1 MMGLLFS
8 AGVQDYLYT
17 GEEQTGTEAFSAL
30 GASYEIIYIDGEEAL
45 LFKDGE
51 LVDNQGEIEAALY
64 RYYVEKHYPSQSQ
77 IDNLTALL
85 TMYHDSREDGNMWEG
100 IEEEECRMGIFLHA
114 FPSTNE
120 SIPATYEESKDNDCY
135 LTASVL
141 CDEYGDYLGC
151 SDPVMIMPVIQDF
164 AISSNKMTEIQEQT
178 LDDLANL
185 SEENIYDVFL
195 EIKENI
201 EDMEGYEEKLENTP
215 LRVPYI
221 AGGDECNQCY
231 GMCPPIIIAEE
242 HLEEAEELVD
252 EMLPHLEYIGD
263 YEGVAQSIHD
273 STIQRTE
280 FKEVNEYKAQ
290 YNALIEPEKIR
301 AEGILADAEDLL
313 DHVSDNTVISN
324 SDRVRQIIESLEQN
338 LNDSEFGTMDADLGE
353 LDAKLNVLSD
363 SIAESWEVY
372 NQTAD
377 AKERADA
384 VFFTLDTMDLS
395 ENQQAD
401 FNTMKAEKR
410 TQDRSFVDG
419 LSPEKY
425 AQITEKYNELA
436 AQANAL
442 LNSAQQAEQVVD
454 TFKGAGT
461 KTNEGLMELASTMAP
476 LDREKREE
484 VSEYAPLMVSSLAFF
499 SVSSLAVFLFLF
511 AFATFSNVFKNKLVI
526 FFGILLIGASVLF
539 AGMISGGIYLVLESS
554 STDASF
560 HDFQSHVFASPQ
572 VSIMVETEGVHS
584 AASGKMMECARELAG
599 SFTGKE
605 AIIYEKTDGECIV
618 DGTGAT
624 LAECYNSVE
633 EPIILFTYSTVDESP
648 QFMTGFVYK
657 GTFSGDEEYFSECQ
671 MATGF
676 MQTGVE
682 IVVPSPET
690 ESNET
695 GENTTETE

>member
-1 MMGLLFS
+1 MIGLIFS
-8 AGVQDYLYT
+8 TGAQDYLYT

-45 LFKDGE
+45 LMKGGE

-64 RYYVEKHYPSQSQ
+64 QYYVEQYYPSQSQ
-77 IDNLTALL
+77 IDTLTELL
-85 TMYHDSREDGNMWEG
+85 TMYHDSREDGNMWAD

-114 FPSTNE
+114 FPCTNE
-120 SIPATYEESKDNDCY
+120 SIPTNYEESKYNDCY

-151 SDPVMIMPVIQDF
+151 SDPVMIMPIIQDF
-164 AISSNKMTEIQEQT
+164 AISSNKMTEIQEET
-178 LDDLANL
+178 LADLANL
-185 SEENIYDVFL
+185 SEENIYEVFL
-195 EIKENI
+195 ELKENMD
-201 EDMEGYEEKLENTP
+201 DMEGYEEKLEETP

-221 AGGDECNQCY
+221 AGGDECNQCF
-231 GMCPPIIIAEE
+231 GMCPPIIIDEE
-242 HLEEAEELVD
+242 HLESAEELVD

-263 YEGVAQSIHD
+263 YEGVAQSIYD

-280 FKEVNEYKAQ
+280 FKYVNEQRAQ
-290 YNALIEPEKIR
+290 YLTEFEPEKTR
-301 AEGILADAEDLL
+301 AEGVLSDAEDLL
-313 DHVSDNTVISN
+313 DHVSDNSVISN
-324 SDRVRQIIESLEQN
+324 SERVREVIKTIEQN
-338 LNDSEFGTMDADLGE
+338 INNSEFGTMDADLGE
-353 LDAKLNVLSD
+353 LDAKLNVLEG
-363 SIAESWEVY
+363 SIGESWVVY
-372 NQTAD
+372 NQTVD

-419 LSPEKY
+419 LSQEKY
-425 AQITEKYNELA
+425 TQITETYTELTS
-436 AQANAL
+436 QANVL

-461 KTNEGLMELASTMAP
+461 KTNEGLMGLASTMAP
-476 LDREKREE
+476 LDRTEREE

-499 SVSSLAVFLFLF
+499 SISSLAVFIFMF
-511 AFATFSNVFKNKLVI
+511 AFATFSNIFRNKLVI

-560 HDFQSHVFASPQ
+560 NDFQSYVFASPQ

-584 AASGKMMECARELAG
+584 AASGKMMECAHELAD
-599 SFTGKE
+599 SLTGKE
-605 AIIYEKTDGECIV
+605 VIIYEKTNSECVV

-633 EPIILFTYSTVDESP
+633 EPIIMFTYSTVDESP
-648 QFMTGFVYK
+648 HFMTGFVYK

-676 MQTGVE
+676 VQTGFEPQIPVPE
-682 IVVPSPET
+682 IEG
-690 ESNET
+690 NDT
-695 GENTTETE
+695 GETTETE